1 MLLDLLLAGDLAYGF
16 LLIGYRGKAA
26 GGGTL
31 LRVSAGSLHAQL
43 AYVAAQRAHDIV
55 AQRVELVVQ
64 VDHHGVLGT
73 RRGCYLLVLEH
84 GLVVGRDLVHEA
96 CVVEA
101 GVAWY
106 ELFASHVLDVGKHV
120 VGDAHLQVGVVGV
133 VHILD
138 GAARV
143 AVDGGIG
150 RAHLELCDAAVDA
163 AQVLGERGDAVG
175 DEALGAACHAVL
187 VVECVLVVERD
198 EGVEYVGAQG
208 GVVGLDGEVHDVGS
222 LVGILGGEAGL
233 KTGGHSVDW
242 SHLGHDGKAHVL
254 LVVGVG
260 LDDGYRP
267 HCGVHLVAEAA
278 TVPRA
283 VVDFVLQV
291 VAALG
296 HDGHVKRGH
305 LVAER
310 GDLERARLVAVHVA
324 QVHMPVV
331 LDVEP
336 QLFHHLLHERG
347 GFDLV
352 NLVGNRVLAARE
364 VEIGKHLL
372 LAALWLVGVVDDYD

>member
-1 MLLDLLLAGDLAYGF
+1 M
-16 LLIGYRGKAA
+16 
-26 GGGTL
+26 
-31 LRVSAGSLHAQL
+31 
-43 AYVAAQRAHDIV
+43 
-55 AQRVELVVQ
+55 
-64 VDHHGVLGT
+64 
-73 RRGCYLLVLEH
+73 
-84 GLVVGRDLVHEA
+84 
-96 CVVEA
+96 
-101 GVAWY
+101 
-106 ELFASHVLDVGKHV
+106 
-120 VGDAHLQVGVVGV
+120 
-133 VHILD
+133 
-138 GAARV
+138 
-143 AVDGGIG
+143 
-150 RAHLELCDAAVDA
+150 
-163 AQVLGERGDAVG
+163 
-175 DEALGAACHAVL
+175 
-187 VVECVLVVERD
+187 
-198 EGVEYVGAQG
+198 
-208 GVVGLDGEVHDVGS
+208 
-222 LVGILGGEAGL
+222 
-233 KTGGHSVDW
+233 DW

-267 HCGVHLVAEAA
+267 HCGVHLVAKAA

-310 GDLERARLVAVHVA
+310 GDLERTRLVAVHVA

-331 LDVEP
+331 LDVES